1 MLYYH
6 EYVVRK
12 HERGL
17 LFKKGDFV
25 RFLAPGTYRLF
36 GTSKRYNVANFD
48 LSEPSHS
55 GIDVCAAFALR
66 SLDRLVK
73 NHTRFARQNGAH
85 VTPTFM
91 VDGLID
97 LSIGSGDTVE
107 QWIEKLGPI

>member
-1 MLYYH
+1 M
-6 EYVVRK
+6 K
-12 HERGL
+12 KQSIKGAMGSG
-17 LFKKGDFV
+17 FKKQV
-25 RFLAPGTYRLF
+25 TPPATI
-36 GTSKRYNVANFD
+36 
-48 LSEPSHS
+48 S
-55 GIDVCAAFALR
+55 GRGALR

-73 NHTRFARQNGAH
+73 HHTRFARQNGAH